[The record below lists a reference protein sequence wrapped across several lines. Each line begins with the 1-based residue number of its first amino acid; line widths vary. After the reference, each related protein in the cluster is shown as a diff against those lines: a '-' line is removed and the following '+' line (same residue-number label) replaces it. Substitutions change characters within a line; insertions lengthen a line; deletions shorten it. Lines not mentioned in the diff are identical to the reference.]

1 MEEYIKNIAD
11 VDYQK
16 LLHKNIGNNIFLTSE
31 QIEILEENE
40 IPYQKCRDI
49 HELIYLL
56 EQYSDIDEIDI
67 ISQEIAEFNY
77 YHNTNK

>member
-1 MEEYIKNIAD
+1 MEEYIKSIAD
-11 VDYQK
+11 IDYQR
-16 LLHKNIGNNIFLTSE
+16 LLHKNVSNNIFLTSE
-31 QIEILEENE
+31 QIEVLEDNE
-40 IPYQKCRDI
+40 IPYQKCKDV

-56 EQYSDIDEIDI
+56 EQYNDVDEIEI

>member
-1 MEEYIKNIAD
+1 MEEYIKNIANI
-11 VDYQK
+11 DYQK
-16 LLHKNIGNNIFLTSE
+16 LLHKHIGNNIYLTTE
-31 QIEILEENE
+31 QIEFLEDNG
-40 IPYQKCRDI
+40 IPYQKCKDI

-56 EQYSDIDEIDI
+56 EEYNDIEEVDI